1 MSRQQVQPVENVGR
15 GTTFALLAIPASLIL
30 FAIVGGLLGIVTGL
44 AAIVVPY
51 IAAWL
56 YSKGAGA
63 PLSKAGWPPFISI
76 SVVAI
81 ILGTVVGVVGGF
93 YNAFTR
99 VGGDGG
105 LLGSAFWTTVRLQLT
120 DNIDAYFFPIFV
132 GLALGGAGII
142 AVLRGRH
149 VKPAGKATAKATGNP
164 AKRAVPPAAPTAPLQ
179 NKPSPGII
187 LNGKPLDP
195 DKN

>member
-1 MSRQQVQPVENVGR
+1 MSGQQVQPVENVGR

-44 AAIVVPY
+44 AAIIVPY

-56 YSKGAGA
+56 YAKGAGA
-63 PLSKAGWPPFISI
+63 PISKAGWGPFIAI
-76 SVVAI
+76 SVVAV
-81 ILGTVVGVVGGF
+81 ILGTVVGVIGGF
-93 YNAFTR
+93 YNSFTR

-105 LLGSAFWTTVRLQLT
+105 LLGGAFWTTVRLQLT
-120 DNIDAYFFPIFV
+120 DNVDSNFFPIFV

-142 AVLRGRH
+142 AVLRGRQA
-149 VKPAGKATAKATGNP
+149 KPTGRAPGVP
-164 AKRAVPPAAPTAPLQ
+164 AKRTVPPAAPTAPLQ